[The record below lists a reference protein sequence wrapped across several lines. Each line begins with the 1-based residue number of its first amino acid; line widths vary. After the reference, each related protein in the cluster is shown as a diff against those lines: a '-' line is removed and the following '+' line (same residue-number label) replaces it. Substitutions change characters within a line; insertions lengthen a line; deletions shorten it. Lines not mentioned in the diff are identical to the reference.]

1 MHKPTTNPGA
11 PWPALSLPKGLASK
25 TWVSRAAS
33 LTIIAATVL
42 VLPVRAQLIGEPP
55 IPPKNKIQKTRAA
68 HLEWLWQYSPPP
80 AEGRENDLIQD
91 PHFRPFLD
99 QYLTAPQSFWGPN
112 PTDPKSP
119 VHKSLPEAAY
129 DFLAIPGRVIADD
142 NRYITVTGAVR
153 HRPASRGLLFAD
165 LNNPHPLVLFAAI
178 EWTRDDRPTEDP
190 AAEYTLWL
198 FPNQPPGSESK
209 PSSLP
214 PALTRSLSRWIATP
228 LAGSGIQQKITTAI
242 LVDPDGTPHQ
252 IPVPTAAAAPLTNDA
267 PVLPKRR

>member
-1 MHKPTTNPGA
+1 MHNRATHARVRTLAFGTLARNA
-11 PWPALSLPKGLASK
+11 VRLS
-25 TWVSRAAS
+25 
-33 LTIIAATVL
+33 IIASVITFAT
-42 VLPVRAQLIGEPP
+42 PARAQLLGAPP
-55 IPPKNKIQKTRAA
+55 IPPKSKKQKDRAA
-68 HLEWLWQYSPPP
+68 NLEWLWQYSPPP
-80 AEGRENDLIQD
+80 AEGRENELIQD

-119 VHKSLPEAAY
+119 VHKSLPEAAS
-129 DFLAIPGRVIADD
+129 DFLTIPGRVIADD
-142 NRYITVTGAVR
+142 NRYITITGAVR

-178 EWTRDDRPTEDP
+178 EWTRDDRPTDDP

-198 FPNQPPGSESK
+198 FPNQSPGPESN
-209 PSSLP
+209 PTSLP
-214 PALTRSLSRWIATP
+214 PALTRSLSRWVTSP
-228 LAGSGIQQKITTAI
+228 LAGSGIQQKVTTAI

-252 IPVPTAAAAPLTNDA
+252 IPVPTAAATTPTNEP